1 MIGKQRSTSETRTKL
16 LDDDMNATYSL
27 VWILL
32 RLVVA
37 VLLLIASV
45 AAASALATG
54 TIWHGLLLVL
64 HRPANLV
71 WLLLLLTITTLVVIS
86 VTPWLVL
93 GVLLLILIPA
103 SASGCPLITALSV
116 ATTVIVASTT
126 LVATSTPA
134 VPILVVLDSLRVLSY
149 HSRNNAP
156 C

>member
-1 MIGKQRSTSETRTKL
+1 MLVWSVL
-16 LDDDMNATYSL
+16 LVWSSL

-64 HRPANLV
+64 HRPATLV

-103 SASGCPLITALSV
+103 CATCGSWIAATLSEATLLV
-116 ATTVIVASTT
+116 AVVVAATTVVVTVAVAVIV
-126 LVATSTPA
+126 VAALTPA
-134 VPILVVLDSLRVLSY
+134 VP
-149 HSRNNAP
+149 
-156 C
+156 